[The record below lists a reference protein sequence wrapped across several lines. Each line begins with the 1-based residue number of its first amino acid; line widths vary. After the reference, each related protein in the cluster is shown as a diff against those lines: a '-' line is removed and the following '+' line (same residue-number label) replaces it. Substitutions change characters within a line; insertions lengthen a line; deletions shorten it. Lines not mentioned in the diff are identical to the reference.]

1 MLLTP
6 AVSYQWPR
14 LSSSYEEQLRA
25 LQKENMQL
33 NLNINACIDKGDD
46 EVAKVYLKKQQDA
59 EDKIAV
65 LKDTL
70 KELRSNA
77 TAQKEMLDSAL
88 QAVNDLKSE
97 KDKAILTLETAQV
110 TKSLQV
116 TPGASDK
123 EEDKMLEV
131 VREGIKKQK
140 EAAPHKK

>member
-1 MLLTP
+1 M
-6 AVSYQWPR
+6 V
-14 LSSSYEEQLRA
+14 
-25 LQKENMQL
+25 
-33 NLNINACIDKGDD
+33 
-46 EVAKVYLKKQQDA
+46 
-59 EDKIAV
+59 
-65 LKDTL
+65 
-70 KELRSNA
+70 RSNA

-140 EAAPHKK
+140 EAADGTKAAFDASADVQQKRLDKKMKDEAIDKKLQELKVRKGK